1 MALGRIWRMD
11 NTPTGCGNN
20 SPPVLGFVSMYPKSR
35 RLNNL
40 IASRSPPS
48 HDPKLLSF
56 FRICPLPGT
65 HFCHFGLTFGVTF
78 ASLGPLLEHF
88 GYIFWAKKRPEAPEV
103 PPEVPKGDFP
113 SKSSLFGTPFG
124 SLFCRCIAFSH
135 EIIMFFHVV
144 FKALFL
150 CSFLCVFNR
159 WEQVACAQQMSIV
172 RCSRKTVVLACICIR
187 VLGLF
192 PWRISGVIVVVC
204 WT

>member
-1 MALGRIWRMD
+1 MFWEPI
-11 NTPTGCGNN
+11 
-20 SPPVLGFVSMYPKSR
+20 YPLDSTQT
-35 RLNNL
+35 LYL

-113 SKSSLFGTPFG
+113 NLVSLFGTPFG
-124 SLFCRCIAFSH
+124 SLFSRFLVFCRKSAC
-135 EIIMFFHVV
+135 FFHCV
-144 FKALFL
+144 FKAVFL
-150 CSFLCVFNR
+150 CSFLCVF
-159 WEQVACAQQMSIV
+159 EQVGTVKTIKNTAQGSKNSE
-172 RCSRKTVVLACICIR
+172 CRK
-187 VLGLF
+187 
-192 PWRISGVIVVVC
+192 
-204 WT
+204 